1 MDEIFLR
8 RLFRRALVASLSAP
22 FVVAC
27 GGQVGDGSTEV
38 DAGGVDSGE
47 PDGSQPNDSGA
58 TSDRTDPP
66 HDGGLVDHH
75 TPPGSCEFDAASCQY
90 VLPLTC
96 SDASV
101 IDGGPLDCMHLC
113 HYQQSFGC
121 SLVAGPNGEPSVSCY
136 TCGVGRRPSGLR
148 ARRPTR
154 TRTPEKSPDTELG
167 RYFAAVA
174 HLEAASVDA
183 FRILEDELVMHGAP
197 RRLVR
202 AASRAARDEVRHARV
217 TSRLARRFGAT
228 PELPRVAR
236 RARRSL
242 EAIAIEN
249 AAEGCVRETFG
260 ALEATWQAATA
271 RDPEVRAAM
280 KRIAVDETR
289 HAALAWAVDAWA
301 LTLLDGAARR
311 RVANA
316 RSAAV
321 ANLARD
327 VASHKPAGLVRDAG
341 VLDAAHAS
349 RLVDTMTRE
358 LWNA

>member
-8 RLFRRALVASLSAP
+8 RLFRSALVASLSAP
-22 FVVAC
+22 LVVAC
-27 GGQVGDGSTEV
+27 GGQVGDGSTDSGEP
-38 DAGGVDSGE
+38 DASDVDSSE
-47 PDGSQPNDSGA
+47 PDGSQPNDAGSLP
-58 TSDRTDPP
+58 DRTDPP
-66 HDGGLVDHH
+66 RDGGLVDHH
-75 TPPGSCEFDAASCQY
+75 TPPGACDFDAASCQY
-90 VLPLTC
+90 VLPLAC

-101 IDGGPLDCMHLC
+101 IDGGPLDCAHLC

-121 SLVAGPNGEPSVSCY
+121 SLVKGPNGEPSVSCY
-136 TCGVGRRPSGLR
+136 TCGIGRRPAGLR
-148 ARRPTR
+148 ACRPAR
-154 TRTPEKSPDTELG
+154 APGGDSELG
-167 RYFAAVA
+167 QYFAAVA

-183 FRILEDELVMHGAP
+183 FRILGDVLATHGAP

-202 AASRAARDEVRHARV
+202 AASRAARDEIRHARV

-228 PELPRVAR
+228 PELPRVAP

-249 AAEGCVRETFG
+249 ATEGCVRETFG

-301 LTLLDGAARR
+301 LERLDGAARR

-321 ANLARD
+321 TKLARD
-327 VASHKPAGLVRDAG
+327 VASPKPARLVRDAG
-341 VLDAAHAS
+341 VLDAARAS
-349 RLVDTMTRE
+349 SLVDTMARAI
-358 LWNA
+358 WRA